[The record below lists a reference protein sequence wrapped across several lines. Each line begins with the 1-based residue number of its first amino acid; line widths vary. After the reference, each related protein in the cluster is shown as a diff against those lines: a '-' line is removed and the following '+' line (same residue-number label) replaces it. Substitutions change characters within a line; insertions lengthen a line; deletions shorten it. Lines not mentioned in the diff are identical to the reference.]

1 MLRQAGAALLF
12 TPKKLYLFFSSAAI
26 ITAQYKDK
34 GTIILLQALLSEM
47 GKDKE
52 LKKNLRHLSLNEQFT
67 FQEKMVLP
75 CCNHTNIPL

>member
-1 MLRQAGAALLF
+1 MLWQAGAALLF
-12 TPKKLYLFFSSAAI
+12 TPKKLYLFSSSAAI
-26 ITAQYKDK
+26 STPQYEDK
-34 GTIILLQALLSEM
+34 GTITLLQTLLSEM

-75 CCNHTNIPL
+75 CCNRPNIPL